1 MILNLVL
8 IAVVLVFAGLL
19 SKAILRIDILTDERD
34 SAVLNLKHE
43 DQVNRDEVKRLTNK
57 LIEVRNHATL
67 IEKAAAESMEEFKK
81 HPTLACFTDGQVSI
95 LAEMLAISLRQI
107 LESKKEYVN

>member
-19 SKAILRIDILTDERD
+19 SKAIRRIDILTDERD

-43 DQVNRDEVKRLTNK
+43 YQVGRNEVQRLTNK
-57 LIEVRNHATL
+57 LIEVQNHATL
-67 IEKAAAESMEEFKK
+67 IEKDAAERVEEFKK
-81 HPTLACFTDGQVSI
+81 HPLIACMSDGQVSI